1 MNEDYRVF
9 WVADIEDNTPYMGGL
24 YYRSD
29 IKDFVERV
37 EADGDKE
44 IVGIKIDDTY
54 NLEFI
59 YREVNTVI
67 NTKGNLIEVDFGNEE
82 E

>member
-1 MNEDYRVF
+1 MEEEYRVF
-9 WVADIEDNTPYMGGL
+9 WTNDVKPNTEYIGGL
-24 YYRSD
+24 YYRSE

-59 YREVNTVI
+59 YRE
-67 NTKGNLIEVDFGNEE
+67 IEVKTNVIDVDIGGEE

>member
-1 MNEDYRVF
+1 MQEDQRVF
-9 WVADIEDNTPYMGGL
+9 WTTDVKHDTPYMGGL
-24 YYRSD
+24 YYRSE

-59 YREVNTVI
+59 YREIEVKTNVI
-67 NTKGNLIEVDFGNEE
+67 DVDFGGEE

>member
-1 MNEDYRVF
+1 MDENYRVF
-9 WVADIEDNTPYMGGL
+9 WTNDVKPNTEYIGGL
-24 YYRSD
+24 YYRSE

-59 YREVNTVI
+59 YREIEVKTNVI
-67 NTKGNLIEVDFGNEE
+67 DVDFGGEE

>member
-1 MNEDYRVF
+1 MVEPYRVF
-9 WVADIEDNTPYMGGL
+9 WTTDVIDNTPYIGGL
-24 YYRSD
+24 YYRSE
-29 IKDFVERV
+29 IKDFIQKV

-59 YREVNTVI
+59 YREVKAKSNVI
-67 NTKGNLIEVDFGNEE
+67 DVDFGGEE

>member
-1 MNEDYRVF
+1 MDENYRVF
-9 WVADIEDNTPYMGGL
+9 WTADVKHDTPYIGGL
-24 YYRSD
+24 YYRSE

-59 YREVNTVI
+59 YREIEVKTNVI
-67 NTKGNLIEVDFGNEE
+67 DVDFGGEE

>member
-1 MNEDYRVF
+1 MEEEYRVF
-9 WVADIEDNTPYMGGL
+9 WTNDVKPNTDYIGGL
-24 YYRSD
+24 YYRSE

-59 YREVNTVI
+59 YREIEVKTNVI
-67 NTKGNLIEVDFGNEE
+67 DVDFGGEE

>member
-1 MNEDYRVF
+1 MEEEYRVF
-9 WVADIEDNTPYMGGL
+9 WTNDVKPNTDYIGGL
-24 YYRSD
+24 YYRRE

-44 IVGIKIDDTY
+44 IVGSKIDDTY

-59 YREVNTVI
+59 YREIEVKTNVI
-67 NTKGNLIEVDFGNEE
+67 DVDFGGEE

>member
-1 MNEDYRVF
+1 MEEEYRVF
-9 WVADIEDNTPYMGGL
+9 LTNDVKPNTEYIGGL
-24 YYRSD
+24 NYRSE

-59 YREVNTVI
+59 YREIEVKTNVI
-67 NTKGNLIEVDFGNEE
+67 DVDFGGEE

>member
-1 MNEDYRVF
+1 MVEDYRVF
-9 WVADIEDNTPYMGGL
+9 WTTDVIDNTPYIGGL
-24 YYRSD
+24 YYRSE
-29 IKDFVERV
+29 IKDFIQRV

-54 NLEFI
+54 NIEFI
-59 YREVNTVI
+59 YREVKAETNVI
-67 NTKGNLIEVDFGNEE
+67 DVDFGGEE